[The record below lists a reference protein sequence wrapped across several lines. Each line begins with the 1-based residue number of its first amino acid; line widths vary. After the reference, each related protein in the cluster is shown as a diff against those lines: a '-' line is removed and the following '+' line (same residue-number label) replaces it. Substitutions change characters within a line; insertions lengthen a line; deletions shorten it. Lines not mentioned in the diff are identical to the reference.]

1 MSIFQEFIVNNK
13 EKGNLYLKV
22 LGLIF
27 ILFMGVTL
35 GEIIKSG
42 ERLTYNEIKTLLLI
56 FWIVASILGLV
67 SIFVRR
73 KNKNL

>member
-1 MSIFQEFIVNNK
+1 MNNK